1 MNENVN
7 PYEQAYEREKKA
19 RFRAEHLLE
28 EITRQLYHK
37 ELMLKE
43 NFVTLRQQE
52 AAMLKSEKLATLGTL
67 SAGIAHEVNNPL
79 AFVLS
84 NMECLINYTHS
95 FRKLLLLTQTL
106 LDDGQLTEPVQN
118 VFNNLIEQEDLIF
131 TYDDVIELL
140 KDTGDGLHRVRD
152 IIDNLRSFSRTQ
164 SAERN
169 KTDLLEGLNSTLKLI
184 KSELDGSVNLK
195 LSLQPLPNTICNI
208 NELNQVFLNLII
220 NAKHATKGVDNATLK
235 ISSYYKDNTIFIS
248 IEDNGCG
255 MSEEVKKQIF
265 VPFFTTKPAG
275 KGTGLGM
282 AVVHGIITDHQGDIL
297 VKTKEGVGTTFE
309 IQLPVISSSESH

>member
-1 MNENVN
+1 MNDNVN

-19 RFRAEHLLE
+19 RLRAEYLLE
-28 EITRQLYHK
+28 EKTRQLFHK
-37 ELMLKE
+37 EVTLRE

-84 NMECLINYTHS
+84 NMESLMDYTNS

-106 LDDGQLTEPVQN
+106 LDQNELSEPVQT
-118 VFNNLIEQEDLIF
+118 VFNKLIEQEDLTF

-140 KDTGDGLHRVRD
+140 NDTGDGLHRVRD
-152 IIDNLRSFSRTQ
+152 IIDNLRSFSRSQ
-164 SAERN
+164 SADRI

-184 KSELDGSVNLK
+184 KSELNESVDLK
-195 LSLQPLPNTICNI
+195 LSLQPLPSTLCNT

-220 NAKHATKGVDNATLK
+220 NAIYATKDIDKATIK
-235 ISSYYKDNTIFIS
+235 ISSHYQDDTIFIR
-248 IEDNGCG
+248 IQDNGCG
-255 MSEEVKKQIF
+255 MSEKVKKQIF
-265 VPFFTTKPAG
+265 VPFFTTKPVG
-275 KGTGLGM
+275 QGTGLGM
-282 AVVHGIITDHQGDIL
+282 AVVYGIITDHHGDIL
-297 VKTKEGVGTTFE
+297 VKTKEGAGTTFE
-309 IQLPVISSSESH
+309 IQLPVVNS

>member
-19 RFRAEHLLE
+19 RLRAEHLLE
-28 EITRQLYHK
+28 EKTRQLYHK

>member
-28 EITRQLYHK
+28 EKTRQLYHK